1 MASGLGEFEDLPP
14 GRGIQKPPRIGRLG
28 YSRCVSSNDDRAAPP
43 IRAVVLDVGETIV
56 DESAEYGAWAD
67 WLGVPR
73 HTFSAVMG
81 AVIATGRDYRD
92 VFGYFKPGFDLG
104 TERKLRTEAGMPEG
118 VGEENLYPDARPS
131 LAELKAI
138 GLVVVLAGNQT
149 REVGETIRALAL
161 PVDALLTSEEMG
173 VEKPSAA
180 FFARVV
186 DQLGVP
192 TAEVLYVGDRLDN
205 DVGPAQQA
213 GLLTALIRRGP
224 WGYIL
229 ADPAREAACLFRLE
243 SLAELAELIR
253 RHNAGAMTPSPTE
266 A

>member
-1 MASGLGEFEDLPP
+1 M
-14 GRGIQKPPRIGRLG
+14 
-28 YSRCVSSNDDRAAPP
+28 
-43 IRAVVLDVGETIV
+43 
-56 DESAEYGAWAD
+56 DESSEYGAWAD

-92 VFGYFKPGFDLG
+92 VFGFFQPGFDLG
-104 TERKLRTEAGMPEG
+104 TERKLRTEAGLPEG
-118 VGEENLYPDARPS
+118 VSQENLYADARPA
-131 LAELKAI
+131 LAEMKAM

-149 REVGETIRALAL
+149 RDVGETIRALEL
-161 PVDALLTSEEMG
+161 PVDALLTSEELG
-173 VEKPSAA
+173 VEKPSPA

-186 DQLGVP
+186 EQLGVP
-192 TAEVLYVGDRLDN
+192 AAEVLYVGDRLDN
-205 DVGPAQQA
+205 DVGPAQRA

-229 ADPAREAACLFRLE
+229 RDPAQEAACLFRLE
-243 SLAELAELIR
+243 TLAELPGLVR
-253 RHNAGAMTPSPTE
+253 GHNATATTPSPTT